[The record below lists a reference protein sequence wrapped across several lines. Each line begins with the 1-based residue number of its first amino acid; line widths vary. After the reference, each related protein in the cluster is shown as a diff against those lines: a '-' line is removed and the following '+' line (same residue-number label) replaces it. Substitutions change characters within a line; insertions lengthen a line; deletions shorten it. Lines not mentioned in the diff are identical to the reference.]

1 MTKTEDSMELKE
13 ILADWLDYDVAAY
26 RLGVFLGVFPRD
38 QKFSSVKR
46 MFWIDGYPLGDML
59 LAILD
64 RMAQAGVLLKNEED
78 VQYRWNPEPLD
89 LS

>member
-1 MTKTEDSMELKE
+1 MELKDV
-13 ILADWLDYDVAAY
+13 LADWLDYDVAAF

-59 LAILD
+59 VDILD
-64 RMAQAGVLLKNEED
+64 RMAQAGVLLKDED
-78 VQYRWNPEPLD
+78 DARYKWNPAPID
-89 LS
+89 QS

>member
-1 MTKTEDSMELKE
+1 MERKDV
-13 ILADWLDYDVAAY
+13 LADWLDDDVAAF

-46 MFWIDGYPLGDML
+46 MFWIDGYSLGDML
-59 LAILD
+59 LEILD
-64 RMAQAGVLLKNEED
+64 RMARAGVLLKDED
-78 VQYRWNPEPLD
+78 DARYKWNPAPID